1 MANKDYFLVD
11 GGTNNIYSQMLEPFY
26 ALSNLLLNAVNP
38 QTDGVDKDLESKNGS
53 LTFTL
58 EASKSSSKVY
68 SILEQKAMAN
78 ELGEYIAKLVEQD
91 IEKTE
96 TEKSKSLFNNLR
108 EEFLTEINLL
118 KQEFAA
124 IPIEKES
131 DNANDLRASLSK
143 LGEEKLDKIE
153 FQTLLSSFR
162 SEILEQITL
171 LKNEL
176 AIRPTV
182 SENPVT
188 AVDFS
193 EEASD
198 IKEGQLLES
207 NRITGTIKEVI
218 DVDF

>member
-26 ALSNLLLNAVNP
+26 ALSNLFLNAVNP

>member
-26 ALSNLLLNAVNP
+26 ALSNLFLNAVNP
-38 QTDGVDKDLESKNGS
+38 QTDGVDKDSESKNGS

-68 SILEQKAMAN
+68 SILEQKAQAN
-78 ELGEYIAKLVEQD
+78 ELGEYIAKLVQQD

-118 KQEFAA
+118 KQELAA

-131 DNANDLRASLSK
+131 DKANDLRSSLLK

-162 SEILEQITL
+162 SEILEQITI
-171 LKNEL
+171 LKNEF
-176 AIRPTV
+176 AFRPAV
-182 SENPVT
+182 SANPGT
-188 AVDFS
+188 AAEFP

-198 IKEGQLLES
+198 MKEGQLLES

>member
-1 MANKDYFLVD
+1 VANKDYFLVD

-26 ALSNLLLNAVNP
+26 ALSNLFLNAVNP

-68 SILEQKAMAN
+68 SILEQKAQAN

-108 EEFLTEINLL
+108 EEFLTEINSL

-131 DNANDLRASLSK
+131 DIANDLRASLSK

-171 LKNEL
+171 LKNEF
-176 AIRPTV
+176 AFRPAV
-182 SENPVT
+182 SANPVT
-188 AVDFS
+188 AAEFS

-198 IKEGQLLES
+198 LKEGQLLES